1 MFTVPPFTA
10 RVGVALLLAALP
22 LLSPLAGA
30 GEAQPAARV
39 EPRARTIVLL
49 RHGQYD
55 EHDPKADPEK
65 GASLTPLGI
74 AQARLA
80 GARLSGWPGRFDAVL
95 ASPLTRAQETARVVS
110 QEFGLN
116 AEVVEAL
123 AECTPPTWRT
133 AVVADEKPEDLAA
146 CARKLDRVFAERF
159 RPAPGQERREL
170 LVCHGN
176 VIRYLVTRALG
187 VDTKA
192 WLEMSIGH
200 ASLTTVRVAPDGTF
214 RVIAVGDVGHLPPS
228 LLTGASGDPERA
240 LAVPAP

>member
-1 MFTVPPFTA
+1 MVSVLPCPA
-10 RVGVALLLAALP
+10 RVGVALLLAVLP
-22 LLSPLAGA
+22 LVSPPAEA
-30 GEAQPAARV
+30 GEAPPATRA

-49 RHGQYD
+49 RHGQYA
-55 EHDPKADPEK
+55 EHDPRADPRK

-80 GARLSGWPGRFDAVL
+80 GARLSGGPGRFDQVL
-95 ASPLTRAQETARVVS
+95 ASPLTRARETARVVT
-110 QEFGLN
+110 QELGLK
-116 AEVVEAL
+116 AEVLEAL

-133 AVVADEKPEDLAA
+133 AVVADEKPEDMDA

-159 RPAPGQERREL
+159 RPAEGQERREL

-214 RVIAVGDVGHLPPS
+214 RVIAVGDVGHLPPN

-240 LAVPAP
+240 LAVPVP